1 MQNWT
6 DLNVDGRRLNKIIR
20 DMNSKINKETLDDLT
35 RQRIQLAIAIV
46 LVSIVVAIPTWYV
59 IETGITPNT
68 DVYTDQELID
78 RKIR

>member
-1 MQNWT
+1 MST
-6 DLNVDGRRLNKIIR
+6 DDV
-20 DMNSKINKETLDDLT
+20 T
-35 RQRIQLAIAIV
+35 RQRIQLAIAVV

-59 IETGITPNT
+59 IEVGITPNT